1 MSSSLEPDQAE
12 RALLANQ
19 IAAFLDDWMERA
31 ATMPGSGT
39 DLSAEE
45 IASLMTPPSE
55 EGRSLESIL
64 DDVELAGKAGHIH
77 LSGGH
82 LSYIPNSG
90 MYTAALAEF
99 LAAGLNRYT
108 GVASA
113 APGMTAI
120 EHATVDWM
128 TSLFDLGP
136 SASGLLL
143 SGGSMANFT
152 AIVAARTAKLGDELG
167 KGVLYVSG
175 HTHHS
180 VAKAARLAGF
190 RNDQIRVVPVDRRPA
205 HGAPGTSR
213 HGGVRPRRWVAA
225 VPGGGIGGHDR
236 HRDRRPVRP
245 NRRRSLE
252 A

>member
-1 MSSSLEPDQAE
+1 MSSRLEPDQAE
-12 RALLANQ
+12 RALLASQ
-19 IAAFLDDWMERA
+19 ILAFLDDWMEKA

-39 DLSAEE
+39 DLSTEE
-45 IASLMTPPSE
+45 IASLMVPPTE
-55 EGRSLESIL
+55 EGRSLQSIL
-64 DDVELAGKAGHIH
+64 ADVELAGKAGHIH

-152 AIVAARTAKLGDELG
+152 AIVAARTAKLGDDLG

-190 RNDQIRVVPVDRRPA
+190 RNDQIRVVPVDRDLRMEPQA
-205 HGAPGTSR
+205 LADM
-213 HGGVRPRRWVAA
+213 VACRPRRWFAA

-236 HRDRRPVRP
+236 HRDRRSLRP
-245 NRRRSLE
+245 HRRRSRE